1 MTESPQPQGVK
12 QRKSYTR
19 KIGSN
24 PPGRPLKY
32 TDEFIEA
39 EAVAL
44 LAYAAEPA
52 TEERPI
58 PFLKDFCVKRSYPS
72 TYITTF
78 AQNEKFFVALNRL
91 KDSMEVKLV
100 FGSLTNKLNS
110 YMAMNTLKNV
120 AGWRDKQEIE
130 HSGEIKLINHIPEPE
145 IVRDAV
151 NAN

>member
-1 MTESPQPQGVK
+1 MAKPGPKGPSKWTQE
-12 QRKSYTR
+12 R
-19 KIGSN
+19 IG
-24 PPGRPLKY
+24 
-32 TDEFIEA
+32 A

-44 LAYAAEPA
+44 LEYAKTAPL
-52 TEERPI
+52 PY
-58 PFLKDFCVKRSYPS
+58 LKDFCVQRGYGS
-72 TYITTF
+72 
-78 AQNEKFFVALNRL
+78 QNISQYFMISHEFCEALNRL

-145 IVRDAV
+145 IVRDAIS
-151 NAN
+151 AN